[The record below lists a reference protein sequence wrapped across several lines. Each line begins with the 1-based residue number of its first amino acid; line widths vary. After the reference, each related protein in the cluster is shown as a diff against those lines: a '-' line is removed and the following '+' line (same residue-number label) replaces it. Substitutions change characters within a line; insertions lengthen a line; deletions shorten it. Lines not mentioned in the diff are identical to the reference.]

1 MFTNNQSLLLA
12 ILAENPRKED
22 FLQEL
27 GRLIGKKPGVF
38 QRGLNSLEK
47 QGWVVSR
54 RQGTL
59 RLFKINETH
68 PLHKE
73 IKAIARKTMGVEAE
87 LKRIVNGLDAIKTA
101 LIYGSYA
108 KDNMRADSD
117 VDVLVAVTDL
127 KAEDML
133 LNELSR
139 VEKALGREVN
149 YKLYSDKD
157 FKRRRK
163 DKDPFLVEVLSD
175 KYILL
180 KGDV

>member
-12 ILAENPRKED
+12 ILAENPRKEY

-54 RQGTL
+54 RQGPL
-59 RLFKINETH
+59 RLFKINDAH

-73 IKAIARKTMGVEAE
+73 IRAIARKTMGVEAE
-87 LKRIVNGLDAIKTA
+87 LKRIVNGIDTIKTA

-108 KDNMRADSD
+108 KDHMRADSD
-117 VDVLVAVTDL
+117 IDLLAVVTDA
-127 KAEDML
+127 KAQDRL
-133 LNELSR
+133 VKELAG
-139 VEKALGREVN
+139 VEKSLGREVN
-149 YKLYSDKD
+149 YKLYDDKD
-157 FKRRRK
+157 FKQRLRK
-163 DKDPFLVEVLSD
+163 KDPFLTEALSD
-175 KYILL
+175 KRIIL
-180 KGDV
+180 KGEV

>member
-1 MFTNNQSLLLA
+1 MFTHNQSLLLA
-12 ILAENPRKED
+12 ILAENPQKEY

-59 RLFKINETH
+59 RLFKINEAH

-87 LKRIVNGLDAIKTA
+87 LKRVVNSVDTIKIA

-108 KDNMRADSD
+108 KDNMRAESD
-117 VDVLVAVTDL
+117 VDLLVVVTDL
-127 KAEDML
+127 KAEDKL
-133 LNELSR
+133 VKGLAG

-149 YKLYSDKD
+149 YKLYTDKE
-157 FKRRRK
+157 FKQRRK
-163 DKDPFLVEVLSD
+163 DKDPFLAEVLSD

-180 KGDV
+180 KGTV